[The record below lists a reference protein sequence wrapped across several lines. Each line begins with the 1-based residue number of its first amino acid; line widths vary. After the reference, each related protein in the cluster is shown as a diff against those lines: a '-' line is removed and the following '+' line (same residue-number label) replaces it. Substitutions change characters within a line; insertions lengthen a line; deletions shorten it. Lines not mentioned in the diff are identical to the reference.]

1 MLHRTSLGRFAVAGR
16 QFQSHARQLD
26 SKDNIMDKDSINT
39 ESREYSRSGGDGSS
53 AGADAAFSA
62 DKTRPEEEH
71 NAAGREAGSVS
82 RIFDGRCLLDDDG

>member
-1 MLHRTSLGRFAVAGR
+1 
-16 QFQSHARQLD
+16 
-26 SKDNIMDKDSINT
+26 MDKDSMST
-39 ESREYSRSGGDGSS
+39 ESREYSKSGGDSSS

-82 RIFDGRCLLDDDG
+82 RNTDVCRLWNFDG